1 MCIVAAKF
9 GKPLP
14 PLIGGLIGM
23 VSRVAKLWL
32 PRHERNEA
40 GLLIAIT
47 SENHPDGSLPFS
59 LGDLILHIFDGVKC

>member
-1 MCIVAAKF
+1 
-9 GKPLP
+9 
-14 PLIGGLIGM
+14 M